1 MDVRLYMEK
10 INEYIFLSVMVTA
23 YFYFLVAQ
31 GIPQPAAVRLIL
43 HSSVSAFCG
52 SELAT
57 EFAPFTRGRDLTPD
71 LLLKGNWCF
80 HLEMRERQRRRT
92 EEYALLRAYV
102 RQLLY
107 EEKRA
112 TLDSIEAEYKE
123 QLAGLRRDAEAEEQK
138 LAEQWAY
145 KHLCLAKF
153 LEQMGCQ

>member
-1 MDVRLYMEK
+1 
-10 INEYIFLSVMVTA
+10 MVTA

-31 GIPQPAAVRLIL
+31 GISQLAAVRLIL
-43 HSSVSAFCG
+43 RSSVSAFCG
-52 SELAT
+52 RELAT
-57 EFAPFTRGRDLTPD
+57 EFAPFTRGGDLTPD
-71 LLLKGNWCF
+71 LLLKEIEAKMN
-80 HLEMRERQRRRT
+80 
-92 EEYALLRAYV
+92 ALR
-102 RQLLY
+102 

>member
-1 MDVRLYMEK
+1 M
-10 INEYIFLSVMVTA
+10 N
-23 YFYFLVAQ
+23 
-31 GIPQPAAVRLIL
+31 
-43 HSSVSAFCG
+43 
-52 SELAT
+52 
-57 EFAPFTRGRDLTPD
+57 
-71 LLLKGNWCF
+71 
-80 HLEMRERQRRRT
+80 
-92 EEYALLRAYV
+92 ALR
-102 RQLLY
+102 